1 MQGGMKLVRARNGR
15 AVAVFAN
22 VNMALKKKGKMRFLM
37 RVGDA
42 FGREFELMA
51 VMSLV
56 ANLMAQRRVN
66 MSLGSSVMFF

>member
-56 ANLMAQRRVN
+56 ANLMAQRRAN
-66 MSLGSSVMFF
+66 SLGSSVMFF